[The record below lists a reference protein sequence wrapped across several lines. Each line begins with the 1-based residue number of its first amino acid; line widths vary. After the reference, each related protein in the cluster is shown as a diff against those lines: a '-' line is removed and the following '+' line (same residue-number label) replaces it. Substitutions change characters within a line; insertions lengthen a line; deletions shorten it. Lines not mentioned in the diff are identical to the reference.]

1 MDKATTEKEIAR
13 IREEINR
20 HNYLYYVRARPVIS
34 DFEFDKLLERL
45 VVLEKEYPDL
55 VTPDSPSQRV
65 GGQITREFPSVRH
78 REPMLSLSN
87 TYSAGEVADFCSRVD
102 KLLR

>member
-87 TYSAGEVADFCSRVD
+87 TYSA
-102 KLLR
+102 